1 MVKKGQE
8 EVSRADSPKQGKDRD
23 PQAPK
28 VKHEGD
34 GSQSGRRARG
44 QKAGAGSE

>member
-8 EVSRADSPKQGKDRD
+8 EVSRADSPEQGKDRN

-34 GSQSGRRARG
+34 GSHSGRRARG
-44 QKAGAGSE
+44 QKEGAGNE